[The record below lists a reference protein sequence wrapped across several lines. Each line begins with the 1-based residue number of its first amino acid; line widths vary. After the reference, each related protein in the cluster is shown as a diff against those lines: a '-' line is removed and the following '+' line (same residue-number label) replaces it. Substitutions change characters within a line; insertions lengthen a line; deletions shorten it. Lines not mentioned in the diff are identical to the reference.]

1 MPEER
6 RIVKRNRIA
15 IAVAA
20 IVLLATGFWFF
31 QRAEA
36 QDEPAFRFAEVEQGD
51 IEMTVSAT
59 GALSAVTTVAVGTQ
73 VSGQVSELYVD
84 FNDRVKKGQLLAR
97 IDPTLARQAV
107 ADAQATV
114 ESRRADL
121 ALAQREYERNRQL
134 VRDGLVAESAFDE
147 SQSRLAVNRA
157 TVKSAQVALDR
168 ARQNLAYTD
177 ILAPIDGV
185 VVERNVDRG
194 QTVAASLQA
203 PQLFLIANDLSQMQ
217 ILASVDESD
226 IGMIEQGQSAKFTV
240 QALPRETFTGTVKQV
255 RLQSTT
261 QDNVVSYTVV
271 LSVSN
276 PQGKLLPGMTAN
288 VDFLTKSA
296 QNVLMVPNAALRFT
310 PSDEALAEARGPRQG
325 AGANTG
331 TGGQGAAQRTRA
343 AGRTRGQRPTDV
355 GRLWYLDSNGKL
367 AMARVKTGISNGT
380 MTQVSGPELKPGMQV
395 IAGSLQAQ
403 DQTSTATPFGN
414 NSNQQPRRG
423 PGGAF

>member
-1 MPEER
+1 
-6 RIVKRNRIA
+6 VKRNRIA

-51 IEMTVSAT
+51 IEMTVSST

-84 FNDRVKKGQLLAR
+84 FNDLVKKGQLLAR

-271 LSVSN
+271 LAVAN

-310 PSDEALAEARGPRQG
+310 PSDEALAEARGRRQP
-325 AGANTG
+325 AGANAG
-331 TGGQGAAQRTRA
+331 TGGQGGAQGTRA
-343 AGRTRGQRPTDV
+343 GAGRTRGQRPADI
-355 GRLWYLDSNGKL
+355 GRVWYLDSNGKL

-380 MTQVSGPELKPGMQV
+380 MTQISGPELKPGMQV
-395 IAGSLQAQ
+395 ITGSLQAQQ

-414 NSNQQPRRG
+414 NNNQQRRRG